1 MAKRAR
7 RNQPPPPLHELE
19 REIMEQVWRAGPA
32 PVREILDGINAT
44 AERERAYTTVLTVLG
59 RLEEK
64 GFVTRER
71 EGRRDVYA
79 AAVERDTWMRGRAS
93 GDVDRLLDAYGD
105 VALAHFAEQVER
117 LDDARRAELRRLLD
131 E

>member
-1 MAKRAR
+1 
-7 RNQPPPPLHELE
+7 
-19 REIMEQVWRAGPA
+19 MEQVWRAGPA